1 MGPAGRRVHPSF
13 QGLQQASACRPPAQ
27 GTQEPQSSARCWE
40 FAPPA
45 THPAVRR
52 ELTRR
57 ALHCIE
63 ENLALM
69 HLCAKLLLIGD
80 TDLDDR

>member
-1 MGPAGRRVHPSF
+1 MRPAGQRVHPSF
-13 QGLQQASACRPPAQ
+13 QVLQQASVHRPPAQ
-27 GTQEPQSSARCWE
+27 GTQEPQSSPRCWE
-40 FAPPA
+40 FAPPI
-45 THPAVRR
+45 THPDVRH

-57 ALHCIE
+57 VLHCID

-69 HLCAKLLLIGD
+69 HLCTKLLLIGD